1 MRLLIPLLV
10 GLSLGFD
17 GQAVRA
23 DSREPLLMAA
33 GFSAPATPHAA
44 ADFELS
50 DPSGRR
56 HRLHEQRGKVVFLN
70 FWATWCPPCREEMP
84 AMEQLYQDLR
94 QQPFAMWAVNYQERP
109 EVVTRFFSV
118 HQLHFLALVD
128 TEGSVSARYELLGLP
143 TTYLIDCG
151 GQMVGRAVGP
161 RSWSNDAIR
170 TLLAALL
177 GDASCRQSTPGH
189 SPAGK

>member
-1 MRLLIPLLV
+1 MRVIIYLLV

-17 GQAVRA
+17 GQAVVA
-23 DSREPLLMAA
+23 DSSKPLLMAA

-44 ADFELS
+44 ADFELP
-50 DPSGRR
+50 DPSGHR

-84 AMEQLYQDLR
+84 AMEQLYQEFR
-94 QQPFAMWAVNYQERP
+94 QQPFAMWAVNYQEHP
-109 EVVTRFFSV
+109 EAVTHFVSV
-118 HQLHFLALVD
+118 HQLHFLALID
-128 TEGSVSARYELLGLP
+128 TEGSVSARYELRGLP

-151 GQMVGRAVGP
+151 GQLVGSAVGP

-177 GDASCRQSTPGH
+177 GDTSCRQSAPGN
-189 SPAGK
+189 STQKK